1 MILLFLLLLILV
13 FLIIEILNIK
23 GQVKEILSSDR
34 SNRLVTVNFPVL
46 GIAGLSREINRLIE
60 KERLLREELEGE
72 KDKIKSQ
79 VTSISHDLRTP
90 LTSILGYLELCK
102 SEPKREYIEVIEAK
116 AKGLEKL
123 VETFYEISLL
133 EDKAYDL
140 PLDMVRPSY
149 LIEDMAMGYF
159 DDFKKKGIELK
170 IDINEDREVIGNAD
184 ELLRVYANLFS
195 NMDKY
200 SNGEAKV
207 FHGMV
212 EGRLKTVFSNDYSG
226 DLEEDKLFVKFYTG
240 EKSRRNTSSGVGLY
254 TAKLLLEKMGHKVSA
269 NVKGNMLSIE
279 IEYN

>member
-1 MILLFLLLLILV
+1 MILLILV
-13 FLIIEILNIK
+13 VLILIFLIIEIFNIR

-34 SNRLVTVNFPVL
+34 SNRLVTVNFPVFGL
-46 GIAGLSREINRLIE
+46 AGLSREINRLIE
-60 KERLLREELEGE
+60 KERVLREDLEGE
-72 KDKIKSQ
+72 KEKIKSQ

-102 SEPKREYIEVIEAK
+102 AWPKKEYIEIIESK

-159 DDFKKKGIELK
+159 DDFKKKGIDLQV
-170 IDINEDREVIGNAD
+170 DINEDKEVIGNAD

-200 SNGEAKV
+200 SRGKAGV

-212 EGRLKTVFSNDYSG
+212 DGRLKTIFSNDYRG

-240 EKSRRNTSSGVGLY
+240 EKSRRNASSGVGLY
-254 TAKLLLEKMGHKVSA
+254 TAKLLLEKMGHRVSA
-269 NVKGNMLSIE
+269 NVKGNMLSVE